1 MTSQPSPAQGRMTLL
16 LIAGIPVTM
25 LLAAS
30 WLWFFVARGDIDLV
44 GTLGTANHGELIQP
58 PRQLADLE
66 LLSADERPFR
76 VIGDKPLWS
85 MLVPGRGAHCDASC
99 EQSLYLT
106 RQIHT
111 ALGRNVDRVRRLYL
125 SEQAPAATEL
135 VVSALSDQRPA
146 PPDFITLLATEHKDV
161 EPLRLPAGASETLFP
176 EYLRDPS
183 TWYLIDPYGWI
194 MMAYNSGD
202 SYKDVIADL
211 KFLLKNSSG

>member
-1 MTSQPSPAQGRMTLL
+1 MTSQPTPAQGRMTLL

-30 WLWFFVARGDIDLV
+30 WLWFFVARGDIDLI
-44 GTLGTANHGELIQP
+44 GTLGTANRGELIQP
-58 PRQLADLE
+58 PRQLADLG
-66 LLSADERPFR
+66 LLDVQERPFR
-76 VIGDKPLWS
+76 VVGDQPMWS
-85 MLVPGRGAHCDASC
+85 LLVPGHGSRCDASC

-111 ALGRNVDRVRRLYL
+111 ALGRNFDRVRRLYL
-125 SEQAPAATEL
+125 SEQAPADTVL
-135 VVSALSDQRPA
+135 SVSALSDQHPP
-146 PPDFITLLATEHKDV
+146 PPDFVALLATEHRDV
-161 EPLRLPAGASETLFP
+161 VPLRLAAGASEALFP

-183 TWYLIDPYGWI
+183 TWYLVDPAGWI